1 MIKNIFADKVIKT
14 KKGGISQSDMP
25 SFFEKFQFFMSLQ
38 YHKMAIFS
46 SLVMVYIR
54 QYNHL
59 TTVQE

>member
-1 MIKNIFADKVIKT
+1 MIKNFFADKDIKL
-14 KKGGISQSDMP
+14 KRGISQSDMP